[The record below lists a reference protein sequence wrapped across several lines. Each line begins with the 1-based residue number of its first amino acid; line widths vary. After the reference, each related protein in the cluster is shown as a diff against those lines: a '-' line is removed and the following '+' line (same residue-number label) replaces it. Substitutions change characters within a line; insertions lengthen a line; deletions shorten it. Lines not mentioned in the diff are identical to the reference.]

1 MKILLA
7 RMNHETNTFS
17 PVPTPLKSFGDE
29 GPLYGQAAY
38 DASKGTRTAIAAF
51 IDLAEQAGHE
61 VVVAITATA
70 NPSGRVA
77 AEAYTH
83 ITDTI
88 IAAAAGC
95 DAVMLDLHGAM
106 VAENAEDGEGALL
119 ARVRAVLPHAPIAV
133 ALDLHGK
140 MTPEIANNADVV
152 VSFKTYPHIDMYE
165 TGEHAGRLLLDMIAG
180 RSKPVIA
187 WRRLPLLE
195 HTLRSRTD
203 VGAMHEAVQMAKK
216 AEQSGLLGVS
226 VLAGFSLAD
235 IAAPCISVVA
245 VADGDQQAAER
256 TVDEIA
262 NFIWANRDGFVYQS
276 ELLSQSIAR
285 AQLEADKPG
294 AKPVL
299 LLDHGDNCMSGG
311 TCDDMNVL
319 HEALAQGLTDIIV
332 GPICDPEAV
341 AQMIAA
347 GVGATITVK
356 VGDKV
361 ALTQLGITPVSRTLT
376 GTVARITDGEYV
388 ITGPTY
394 TGQRIR
400 MGRTV
405 RLDCEQAQVMVTE
418 TPQEH
423 WDLGIF
429 EHIGI
434 DPTKHR
440 FVLLKSRMYCRPVFV
455 PISKAVVECDGGGVT
470 SSDYSRFPFHK
481 VNRPV
486 YPLDTAVTYLTAG
499 NKKHV

>member
-17 PVPTPLKSFGDE
+17 PVSTPLKSFGDD

-38 DASKGTRTAIAAF
+38 AGSKNTRTALGAF
-51 IDLAEQAGHE
+51 IDLAEGAGHE
-61 VVVAITATA
+61 VVVAVSATA
-70 NPSGRVA
+70 NPSGRVEAQAYDHLCETILTA
-77 AEAYTH
+77 AQ
-83 ITDTI
+83 
-88 IAAAAGC
+88 GC

-106 VAENAEDGEGALL
+106 VAENADDGEGELL
-119 ARVRAVLPHAPIAV
+119 KKLRAILPQAPIAV

-140 MTPEIANNADVV
+140 MTENIVKHADVI

-187 WRRLPLLE
+187 WRRLPLMV

-203 VGAMHEAVQMAKK
+203 MGAMHEAVNMARQ
-216 AEQSGLLGVS
+216 AEMQGMLGVS

-235 IAAPCISVVA
+235 IAAPCISVVV
-245 VADGDQQAAER
+245 VADKDQEAAER
-256 TVDEIA
+256 AVDEIA
-262 NFIWANRDGFVYQS
+262 TYIWNHREGFVYES
-276 ELLSQSIAR
+276 EPLSSSIR
-285 AQLEADKPG
+285 HAQTLATKPG
-294 AKPVL
+294 KGPVL

-319 HEALAQGLTDIIV
+319 HEALAQGLEDIVV

-341 AQMIAA
+341 AEMIAA
-347 GVGATITVK
+347 GIGATVSLKI
-356 VGDKV
+356 GDKV
-361 ALTQLGITPVSRTLT
+361 ALTQLNIIPVPRTLS
-376 GTVARITDGEYV
+376 GTVASITDGEYV

-405 RLDCEQAQVMVTE
+405 RLDTPQAQVMITE

-470 SSDYSRFPFHK
+470 SSDYSRFPYAK
-481 VNRPV
+481 INRPV
-486 YPLDTAVTYLTAG
+486 YPLDSATTWQE
-499 NKKHV
+499 